1 MAIRQLN
8 IKNPINIPTQTNN
21 NFTMWEFVPTIPDYY
36 CLSSES
42 VAKREL
48 IYFEKYGVF
57 LSSTFQQE
65 FGIEY
70 SAKALQ
76 AFKDFVNC
84 VRKGKAT
91 SIVALINTKIKTT
104 PYNETKFAG
113 FLAQS
118 IEEVITISVIDSRDS
133 EVLVNVRQLFF
144 DFFAYYEKFSKSVF
158 NETRNYN
165 KYIFENTKFANK
177 SLYEYY
183 HSQNQSIYNQLP
195 NNIGY
200 FDYLK
205 NLGVSNKAIDDAV
218 NYNSFADDA
227 GNKKGTNNENT
238 TTTNS
243 NISPIL
249 IGAVILVAVIIFK
262 KMKK

>member
-1 MAIRQLN
+1 MATRQLN
-8 IKNPINIPTQTNN
+8 LKNPINILTQTNN
-21 NFTMWEFVPTIPDYY
+21 NFTMWEFVPTLPDYY

-42 VAKREL
+42 VEKKEL
-48 IYFEKYGVF
+48 IYFQKYGVF
-57 LSSTFQQE
+57 LADSFKSL
-65 FGIEY
+65 FGLDY
-70 SAKALQ
+70 NAKSLL
-76 AFKDFVNC
+76 AFRDFASC

-113 FLAQS
+113 FLSQS

-133 EVLVNVRQLFF
+133 EVLVSVRQLFF

-158 NETRNYN
+158 TETKNYN
-165 KYIFENTKFANK
+165 KYIFENTKGANK
-177 SLYEYY
+177 SLYEVY

-200 FDYLK
+200 FDYLR
-205 NLGVSNKAIDDAV
+205 NIGVSNKAIDDAV
-218 NYNSFADDA
+218 NDNSFADA
-227 GNKKGTNNENT
+227 GNKLDTNTT

-243 NISPIL
+243 NITPIL

-262 KMKK
+262 KLKK

>member
-1 MAIRQLN
+1 MEKQLN
-8 IKNPINIPTQTNN
+8 IKTPIKIPTQTNN
-21 NFTMWEFVPTIPDYY
+21 NFTMWEFVPTLPDYY
-36 CLSSES
+36 CLNSES
-42 VAKREL
+42 VAKRKL
-48 IYFEKYGVF
+48 TYFKKYGVF
-57 LSSTFQQE
+57 LSSTFQQI

-76 AFKDFVNC
+76 AFKDFANC

-133 EVLVNVRQLFF
+133 EVLIYVRKLFF
-144 DFFAYYEKFSKSVF
+144 DFFAYYKTFSYNIF
-158 NETRNYN
+158 TETNKYN
-165 KYIFENTKFANK
+165 KYIFENTKLANK
-177 SLYEYY
+177 SYYEYY

-200 FDYLK
+200 FDYLR
-205 NLGVSNKAIDDAV
+205 NVGVSNKAIDDEV
-218 NYNSFADDA
+218 NDNTFADA
-227 GNKKGTNNENT
+227 GNKLDTNPT
-238 TTTNS
+238 ITTNS
-243 NISPIL
+243 NITPIL
-249 IGAVILVAVIIFK
+249 IGVAIIVLVIYLK
-262 KMKK
+262 KKKGK